1 MSQSS
6 LGLPDDLRA
15 YLLKVGVREPD
26 VLRRLR
32 DETESI
38 PQHDMQISAEQGAL
52 MAMLVEVSGAR
63 RCIELGTFTGYSSLA
78 VALALAD
85 DGSILCCDVS
95 EEWTS
100 MARRYWSEA
109 GVEDKID
116 LRIGPALDT
125 LDGLLADGGAATY
138 DFAFVDADKVSYP
151 LYCQRLLELVRPGGL
166 ILWDNVLWGGDVI
179 RPEVDD
185 DDTRAVRTLNDQ
197 LAADERVSI
206 AMVPISDGLTIVRVR

>member
-1 MSQSS
+1 MAQST
-6 LGLPDDLRA
+6 LGLPADLRA
-15 YLLKVGVREPD
+15 YLLKVGVREHD

-38 PQHDMQISAEQGAL
+38 PQRNMQISAEQGAL
-52 MAMLVEVSGAR
+52 MSMLVEVSGAR

-78 VALALAD
+78 VALALPD

-100 MARRYWSEA
+100 MARRYWAEA
-109 GVEDKID
+109 GVEKKVE

-125 LDGLLADGGAATY
+125 LDALLADGESGTY

-151 LYCQRLLELVRPGGL
+151 HYYERLVELVRPGGL
-166 ILWDNVLWGGDVI
+166 MLWDNVLWGGAVI
-179 RPEVDD
+179 DPDADD
-185 DDTRAVRTLNDQ
+185 EATRGIRAINEQLVADQ
-197 LAADERVSI
+197 RVSI
-206 AMVPISDGLTIVRVR
+206 VMVPIGDGLTILRKR